1 MAPYPLIYRQ
11 HIKAPTVGKK
21 NAQSAYAGARFCFF
35 VSSSRRRRSALFK
48 KRCNSVAN
56 TAMPRIGEYL
66 SFFRRISRRAAA
78 PHPGKGTGA
87 PPQTPPGG
95 MISPGPPQFAVQGLS
110 WRKGSPSTRCCAR
123 NPQAERPGIPDCGG
137 YLSVSVSCRTRSRRP
152 TPSRP
157 APGRR
162 VKGKISRQ
170 GGVVRRCQLY
180 SAPVFGKSMVQTP
193 GQALFVEN
201 KAVFN
206 ASCCFCLRKKAL
218 FQRVVGPRFAKEGRV
233 STLWGPRSAFRRP
246 GRWMQAAAIHSRR

>member
-1 MAPYPLIYRQ
+1 MQGRGFP
-11 HIKAPTVGKK
+11 G
-21 NAQSAYAGARFCFF
+21 AQAILRLAAVLGDPGAHGECRVLSQRFFL
-35 VSSSRRRRSALFK
+35 R
-48 KRCNSVAN
+48 
-56 TAMPRIGEYL
+56 GD
-66 SFFRRISRRAAA
+66 
-78 PHPGKGTGA
+78 
-87 PPQTPPGG
+87 
-95 MISPGPPQFAVQGLS
+95 SPGVETMPSAVCGEGRQSVERSGLP
-110 WRKGSPSTRCCAR
+110 R
-123 NPQAERPGIPDCGG
+123 GG
-137 YLSVSVSCRTRSRRP
+137 CHLSVSVSCRTRSRRP

-180 SAPVFGKSMVQTP
+180 SAPVFGKNMVQTP

-233 STLWGPRSAFRRP
+233 STLWGPRPAFRRP

>member
-1 MAPYPLIYRQ
+1 MVRPWPETPERREPQ
-11 HIKAPTVGKK
+11 KARSQGRAERKERRKERKGRKRGK
-21 NAQSAYAGARFCFF
+21 AR
-35 VSSSRRRRSALFK
+35 
-48 KRCNSVAN
+48 
-56 TAMPRIGEYL
+56 
-66 SFFRRISRRAAA
+66 
-78 PHPGKGTGA
+78 GA
-87 PPQTPPGG
+87 PPRTPPGG
-95 MISPGPPQFAVQGLS
+95 MIPPGPPQLAG
-110 WRKGSPSTRCCAR
+110 RKGKGRQRPSFDSLLFWGVPGAQANAPPHAVRRKGRRARRCR
-123 NPQAERPGIPDCGG
+123 ILWPPGAERPGTPRAGG

-180 SAPVFGKSMVQTP
+180 SAPVFGKNMVQTP

-233 STLWGPRSAFRRP
+233 STLWGPRPAFRRP